1 MVSLGKVGISGKSA
15 RAVAMNNMAIKQRRI
30 ESINGL
36 LNTSSSVYID
46 TDTKKN
52 KFIIIKEK
60 DMEYFSGISDGFI
73 TFTKDINESI
83 CIDTFKESNRIYE
96 YIFEL
101 YNLKGNIKSI
111 VNNLKIINITNL
123 LLRDSITLKSD
134 TKQLSNTHND
144 NININN
150 LFIDSSDICE
160 SKEYDEPKKVKYIV
174 RKKNGSVKEIV

>member
-1 MVSLGKVGISGKSA
+1 MVSLGKVGFSGKNA
-15 RAVAMNNMAIKQRRI
+15 RAVAMNNMVIKQRRI
-30 ESINGL
+30 ESVNVL

-60 DMEYFSGISDGFI
+60 EMEYFSGISDGFI
-73 TFTKDINESI
+73 TFTKDINQSV
-83 CIDTFKESNRIYE
+83 CINTFRESNKIYE

-101 YNLKGNIKSI
+101 CNLKGNIKSI

-123 LLRDSITLKSD
+123 LLRDTINLKSD
-134 TKQLSNTHND
+134 IRQLSDVHND
-144 NININN
+144 NINVHN
-150 LFIDSSDICE
+150 LFNNSSDTCE